1 MATPENH
8 NQAITKYYRRFQQSY
23 RDWGQDPNRPGI
35 YALHF
40 GFNEE
45 EGGNNHAEA
54 VRQTGIELIKE
65 GQIKNGHVILD
76 AGCGTGA
83 ITFEL
88 LSTFS
93 SSKVYGI
100 NISTDQIATAQ
111 AYKESSGAKNASF
124 LLQDYLSL
132 GFKDAIFDD
141 VLYCESLCHAR
152 DKTVLLKE
160 AARVLKPEGKIVI
173 ADALTFNNSFTDAEE
188 KLLEQFRNGWLV
200 PNIDPLDTFT
210 AKMAEAGFGSIS
222 IKDVTSAVATS
233 MRLSGDYE
241 QIRLSQDPDA
251 DIQRRLGRLGSIAT
265 RDLIMNHTM
274 GYFFI
279 TASKI

>member
-23 RDWGQDPNRPGI
+23 RNWGQNPNRPGI

-45 EGGNNHAEA
+45 EDGSNHAEA

-65 GQIKNGHVILD
+65 GQIKDEHVILD

-88 LSTFS
+88 SKFS
-93 SSKVYGI
+93 SSKIYGV
-100 NISTDQIATAQ
+100 NISTDQLATAR
-111 AYKESSGAKNASF
+111 AYKELSGTDNVSF
-124 LLQDYLSL
+124 SLQDYLSL

-160 AARVLKPEGKIVI
+160 ASRVLKPGGKIVI
-173 ADALTFNNSFTDAEE
+173 ADALTFSNSFTDTEE

-200 PNIDPLDTFT
+200 PNIDPLNIFT
-210 AKMAEAGFGSIS
+210 ARMAEAGFGSIS

-241 QIRLSQDPDA
+241 EMRLSQDPDA